1 MTILEPTTTITD
13 LILAGMAF
21 YFGHMIFWK
30 QTKTVKSAW
39 EKRYYQYW
47 AVAFLCMGIGALLGA
62 LSHGFPYL
70 AIQFSILRQAWPLTV
85 LSIGLAS
92 FYLFLTVIMEYF
104 VRQRNILFLLAYLKV
119 TAFMLLLFGYPKPYF
134 GNFES
139 VSFLLV
145 IIDYVPVMLLLGI
158 MNGLEYMKTKV
169 QAAKLMAI
177 GVLLSFVAAGF
188 QVSKIGI
195 HEHFNHNDIYHV
207 IQMVAIYL
215 FYKSVRTKKVI
226 KN

>member
-21 YFGHMIFWK
+21 YFGHVIFWK

-39 EKRYYQYW
+39 DKRYYQYW
-47 AVAFLCMGIGALLGA
+47 AVAFLCMGVGALLGA

-70 AIQFSILRQAWPLTV
+70 ANNFSILKQAWPLTV

-92 FYLFLTVIMEYF
+92 FYLFLTIIMEYF
-104 VRQRNILFLLAYLKV
+104 IRYRNILFLLAYLKV

-134 GNFES
+134 GKFET

-145 IIDYVPVMLLLGI
+145 IVDYVPVLLLLGI
-158 MNGLEYMKTKV
+158 TNGVDYFKTKSSP
-169 QAAKLMAI
+169 AKLMAI
-177 GVLLSFVAAGF
+177 GVLLSFIAAGF
-188 QVSKIGI
+188 QVLKIGI
-195 HEHFNHNDIYHV
+195 HKHFNHNDIYHV
-207 IQMVAIYL
+207 IQMGAIYL
-215 FYKSVRTKKVI
+215 FYKSVTQKKI
-226 KN
+226 S

>member
-21 YFGHMIFWK
+21 YFGHMVFWK

-39 EKRYYQYW
+39 EKRYFQYW

-62 LSHGFPYL
+62 MSHGFPYL
-70 AIQFSILRQAWPLTV
+70 ANTLSFLKQAWPLTV

-104 VRQRNILFLLAYLKV
+104 VRYRNFLFLFAYLKV

-134 GNFES
+134 GKFES

-145 IIDYVPVMLLLGI
+145 IIDYVPILLLLGI
-158 MNGLEYMKTKV
+158 MNVLEYLKTKA
-169 QAAKLMAI
+169 QPAKLMAI
-177 GVLLSFVAAGF
+177 GVGLSFVAAAF
-188 QVSKIGI
+188 QVLKIGI
-195 HEHFNHNDIYHV
+195 HKHFNHNDIYHV

-215 FYKSVRTKKVI
+215 FYKSVKTKKI
-226 KN
+226 LKT